1 MSRVAVLGAG
11 AWGTALADLLDSLT
25 SRSAIQPSQIAGLS
39 FPIPNS
45 INEYF
50 FFVEL
55 DGHGQEPNVAQAIAS
70 LQSIAIRLSI
80 LGSYP
85 KGT

>member
-1 MSRVAVLGAG
+1 MFQVPHKPG
-11 AWGTALADLLDSLT
+11 ALADVMLMFRDNGLNLT
-25 SRSAIQPSQIAGLS
+25 WIES
-39 FPIPNS
+39 FPIPHS

>member
-1 MSRVAVLGAG
+1 LMFQVPHKPG
-11 AWGTALADLLDSLT
+11 ALADVMLMFRDNGLNLT
-25 SRSAIQPSQIAGLS
+25 WIES

-55 DGHGQEPNVAQAIAS
+55 DGHGQEPNVAKAIAS